1 MADSFKLLGSYEVA
15 PQGSQLSFAPAIIA
29 QISESRTLSAKT
41 ISDITLDADAIEAV
55 DFGGVEEAHVLELK
69 ATGGKVLATITTA
82 DGASQVVPVD
92 SSLIL
97 ICDESPVTA
106 LSLTRKAGTPTT
118 VRVFLGEKA

>member
-15 PQGSQLSFAPAIIA
+15 PQGSQLSFAPQVIA
-29 QISESRTLSAKT
+29 QISETRTLVRKL
-41 ISDITLDADAIEAV
+41 ISDVQLTADPIEPV
-55 DFGGVEEAHVLELK
+55 DFGGVVSAHVLELK

-82 DGASQVVPVD
+82 DGVAQVIPVD

-106 LSLTRKAGTPTT
+106 LSLTRKTGIPTT